1 MININYFN
9 IISIMIIEIH
19 ITIRLDKHA
28 SRVLCIYNLNNNHN
42 NLSYYGYYLIYII

>member
-1 MININYFN
+1 MININYFI

-28 SRVLCIYNLNNNHN
+28 SRVLCIHTLEREK
-42 NLSYYGYYLIYII
+42 